1 MGICNSRKKIQN
13 VINPNPT
20 SYYSSN
26 PSILQ
31 KITNTKESIQQPIY
45 NSIVPRQPQNYDPSN
60 PHRQFNVLINGVRF
74 EIINSIE
81 ECIFSMESLEE

>member
-1 MGICNSRKKIQN
+1 MGICHSSKKIQSTMN
-13 VINPNPT
+13 TNPI
-20 SYYSSN
+20 SQYSSN

-31 KITNTKESIQQPIY
+31 KITNQKQSYY
-45 NSIVPRQPQNYDPSN
+45 NPHVNLMVTSEPQNYDPKN

-81 ECIFSMESLEE
+81 ACIISNDDIEE

>member
-1 MGICNSRKKIQN
+1 MGICHSRKNFQN
-13 VINPNPT
+13 PMNTNPT

-31 KITNTKESIQQPIY
+31 KITNTKESIQKPNLNFIIPCQPT
-45 NSIVPRQPQNYDPSN
+45 NYDPSN

-81 ECIFSMESLEE
+81 NCIFSIENLEE

>member
-1 MGICNSRKKIQN
+1 MGICNSKKHIQSTMN
-13 VINPNPT
+13 TNPT
-20 SYYSSN
+20 SQYSSN

-31 KITNTKESIQQPIY
+31 KITNQKESYQKP
-45 NSIVPRQPQNYDPSN
+45 NRNFIVSSEPQNYDPKN

-81 ECIFSMESLEE
+81 DCIISNEEIEE